1 MATAASGKPCESREI
16 AGSVLVPRLLSQSR
30 MTKTVLAL
38 LSLIALAAAPRAVAA
53 APAATAAPGDTCR
66 RLPEGKRLKLNLK
79 PNTDVV
85 DLVSWISAITCKQF
99 VIPGT
104 IPSQSKTVT
113 IIAPQ
118 TITPGEAYHLFLG
131 ALDSVGLTVY
141 ADGNILRVVET
152 AKIKSSPIPVY
163 IDMDM
168 DSETSQ

>member
-1 MATAASGKPCESREI
+1 MVKTI
-16 AGSVLVPRLLSQSR
+16 AG
-30 MTKTVLAL
+30 AL
-38 LSLIALAAAPRAVAA
+38 LLIALVGSPVSAAAVPGSSS
-53 APAATAAPGDTCR
+53 GDTCR
-66 RLPEGKRLKLNLK
+66 RLPEGKRLKLALK

-85 DLVSWISAITCKQF
+85 DLVAWISAITCKQF

-118 TITPGEAYHLFLG
+118 MITPAEAYSLFLG

-152 AKIKSSPIPVY
+152 SKIKSSPIPVV
-163 IDMDM
+163 ID
-168 DSETSQ
+168 EREAPQ